1 MKRLWRDSLLVGTL
15 PADAST
21 PTGRSRERFRRIGL
35 TTASSIA
42 ARGIS
47 FATSLI
53 TVPLTLHYLG
63 TERYG
68 LWATLS
74 SIIAG
79 KLRGSWRGGG
89 SYPRADLRA
98 PYPNLPCPS

>member
-1 MKRLWRDSLLVGTL
+1 MT
-15 PADAST
+15 T
-21 PTGRSRERFRRIGL
+21 RFRRVGL

-63 TERYG
+63 AERYG

-74 SIIAG
+74 SIIALASFADLG
-79 KLRGSWRGGG
+79 LVNGLLNALASAQCAFTSYRRPRPAAGGTI
-89 SYPRADLRA
+89 SYPRAETRELPRA
-98 PYPNLPCPS
+98 